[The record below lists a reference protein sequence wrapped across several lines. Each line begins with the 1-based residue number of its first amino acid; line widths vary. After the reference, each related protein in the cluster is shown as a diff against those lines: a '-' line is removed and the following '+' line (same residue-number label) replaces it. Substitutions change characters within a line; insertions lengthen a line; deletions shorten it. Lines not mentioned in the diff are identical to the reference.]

1 MHKLIDHPT
10 NLGKDEQQTPL
21 GNTLD
26 KSKVHCFSFK
36 AGSTSDK
43 S

>member
-1 MHKLIDHPT
+1 MLIDHNI

-21 GNTLD
+21 GSTSD
-26 KSKVHCFSFK
+26 KSKVHYFSSK